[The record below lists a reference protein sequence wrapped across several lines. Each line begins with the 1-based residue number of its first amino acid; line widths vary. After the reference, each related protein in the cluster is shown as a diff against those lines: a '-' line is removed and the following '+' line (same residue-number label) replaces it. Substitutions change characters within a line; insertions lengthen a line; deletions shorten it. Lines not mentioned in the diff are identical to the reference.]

1 MPVEFLVLHDI
12 DLIVSHVENNMH
24 IEEIQE
30 GEDEDHDMEDPDIG
44 NRFCDAHTLL
54 PILLSIHKLSEISVN

>member
-44 NRFCDAHTLL
+44 NRFVMLTLSSRFCSA
-54 PILLSIHKLSEISVN
+54 SISSVKFQ